1 MNPIRIAVAGCAGRM
16 GSAVIRMAAGT
27 TAFRLVGAMTERG
40 DRFIGKDAG
49 SAAGTAP
56 LGVSIT
62 EKLDATC
69 DALIDFTNPAAC
81 VGWAEW
87 CAARKAVF
95 VSGTTGLSAG
105 QQARLRELSG
115 EIPLLWARNMSIGV
129 NVLLGV
135 VGRLAQVLGTNWD
148 IEISETHHRHK
159 IDAPSGT
166 ALALFES
173 ICHATGRDPA
183 LSAVWGRHGDCGPR
197 KPGEIGL
204 HALRLGDT
212 IGEHE
217 VHFAT
222 IGESITLRHRAFTRD
237 AFAGGALRA
246 AQWLITRPPGMYE
259 MLDVLGLRG

>member
-1 MNPIRIAVAGCAGRM
+1 M
-16 GSAVIRMAAGT
+16 GSAVIRLSAAN
-27 TAFRLVGAMTERG
+27 ASYRLVGAMTERG

-62 EKLDATC
+62 ETLDAAC
-69 DALIDFTNPAAC
+69 DALIDFTNPAASL
-81 VGWAEW
+81 GWAEW
-87 CAARKAVF
+87 CAARKVAF
-95 VSGTTGLSAG
+95 VSGTTGLSTV
-105 QQARLRELSG
+105 QQSRLRELAG

-135 VGRLAQVLGTNWD
+135 VGRLAQTLGESWD
-148 IEISETHHRHK
+148 IEICEAHHRHK

-166 ALALFES
+166 ALALLEN
-173 ICHATGRDPA
+173 ICAATGRDTA
-183 LSAVWGRHGDCGPR
+183 KSAVHGRQGDCGPR

-217 VHFAT
+217 IHFAT
-222 IGESITLRHRAFTRD
+222 VGESITLRHRAFTRD

-246 AQWLITRPPGMYE
+246 ARWLIGKPPGMYE
-259 MLDVLGLRG
+259 MLDILGLR